1 LKLKKILFILPSLK
15 AGGAER
21 VLSFVAQN
29 IDKTKFLSTLLVLGF
44 EKDAVYEVKNV
55 NIVYLNKKRLLN
67 SLWAILKFIVRS
79 KPNIVVSSIIH
90 VNIFTG
96 ILAFFF
102 RKIKFVA
109 REASVISKMN
119 EYSKNII
126 LNNNIVLSIVY
137 NNFSKIICQS
147 KDMYNDIHNNY
158 KISKEKLC
166 VINNPITK
174 KHSVKS
180 IWNKSVELV
189 NFITVGRLSK
199 EKGHS
204 RILENLTR
212 IDSYNYHYTII
223 GDGPLKEELLLLVD
237 SLGMNDKVTFVS
249 YSSNVSLELTK
260 KDVFLQGSYVEGFP
274 NAVLES
280 CVVGTAVIAFDAIG
294 GTREIIKN
302 GVNGI
307 MVSSEEEFLNALK
320 NISKILEMNPNV
332 ISAHVNDKFNSSYVL
347 KQYEEMF
354 NSII

>member
-1 LKLKKILFILPSLK
+1 LKKILFILPSLK

-29 IDKTKFLSTLLVLGF
+29 IDKTKFLTTLLVLGF

-55 NIVYLNKKRLLN
+55 NVVYLNKKRLLN
-67 SLWAILKFIVRS
+67 SLWAILKFIVRN

-126 LNNNIVLSIVY
+126 LNNNAILSNVY
-137 NNFSKIICQS
+137 NNFSMIICQS
-147 KDMYNDIHNNY
+147 KDMYNDIHENY
-158 KISKEKLC
+158 KISKKKLS

-174 KHSVKS
+174 KYSAKPN
-180 IWNKSVELV
+180 WDKKSVELV
-189 NFITVGRLSK
+189 SFVTVGRLSK

-204 RILENLTR
+204 RILENLTK

-223 GDGPLKEELLLLVD
+223 GDGPLNEELFLLVD
-237 SLGMNDKVTFVS
+237 SLGLNDKVTFLP
-249 YSSNVSLELTK
+249 YTSNVSLELTK

-280 CVVGTAVIAFDAIG
+280 CVVGTPVIAFDAIG
-294 GTREIIKN
+294 GTGEIIKN

-307 MVSSEEEFLNALK
+307 IVSSEEGFLNALK
-320 NISKILEMNPNV
+320 NISVILEMNPNE
-332 ISAHVNDKFNSSYVL
+332 ISAYVNDKFDSSYIL